1 MVLTTNFMA
10 SNIIVVFME
19 PWTNCVVRSAMDWIE
34 WVDDPWNATEVIII
48 NLSAT
53 ILLRPKIVCERE
65 KIKNIVQYT
74 RIYTPSSCHV
84 ESIGKENVA
93 VFFLLYY
100 MLFASMLFAFD
111 VRFDFRSWRRRWISA
126 PIRLLN

>member
-1 MVLTTNFMA
+1 
-10 SNIIVVFME
+10 
-19 PWTNCVVRSAMDWIE
+19 MDWIE

-93 VFFLLYY
+93 VFFFFIICYSHQCYSHLMFGSIFVAEEDDEYLRLSVY
-100 MLFASMLFAFD
+100 STND
-111 VRFDFRSWRRRWISA
+111 VI
-126 PIRLLN
+126 